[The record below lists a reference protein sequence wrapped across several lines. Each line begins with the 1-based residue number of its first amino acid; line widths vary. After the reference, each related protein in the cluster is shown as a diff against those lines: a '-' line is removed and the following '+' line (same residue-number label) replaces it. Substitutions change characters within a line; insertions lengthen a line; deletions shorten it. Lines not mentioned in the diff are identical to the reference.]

1 MRLPKFK
8 VGLMMSRVFS
18 LTATAALVLV
28 FWFVPSVGTL
38 GQGMNGK
45 HIAHVDHALVSD
57 DVAGRRALAL
67 ADRATAAVVAQF

>member
-1 MRLPKFK
+1 MELSKFK
-8 VGLMMSRVFS
+8 VGSMMSRMFS

-28 FWFVPSVGTL
+28 FWVLPSVGTL
-38 GQGMNGK
+38 VQGMNGK

-57 DVAGRRALAL
+57 DVAGLRALAM